1 MIRLFLIFLEVHFP
15 IFFMCYRQGF
25 LVMQTTEANL
35 RDLVSVWAGITQGFS
50 SSCTACRGEQ
60 AGVGCSEA
68 QGETDQ

>member
-1 MIRLFLIFLEVHFP
+1 
-15 IFFMCYRQGF
+15 
-25 LVMQTTEANL
+25 MQTTEANL

-60 AGVGCSEA
+60 TGVGCSEA